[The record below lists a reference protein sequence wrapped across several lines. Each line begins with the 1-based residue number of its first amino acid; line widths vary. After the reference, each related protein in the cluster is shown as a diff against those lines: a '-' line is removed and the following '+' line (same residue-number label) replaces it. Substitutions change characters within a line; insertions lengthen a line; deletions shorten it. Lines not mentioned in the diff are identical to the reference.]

1 LIFVRG
7 KFADGGKRYE
17 IYSENQPIADN
28 RKLGDVVVST
38 NSKICWGPNIFGV
51 THGKS
56 GKDRRNFVQENEKFF
71 WKQTI
76 YKVYGHSFLTA
87 G

>member
-1 LIFVRG
+1 
-7 KFADGGKRYE
+7 
-17 IYSENQPIADN
+17 
-28 RKLGDVVVST
+28 VST
-38 NSKICWGPNIFGV
+38 NSKICRGPNIFGV
-51 THGKS
+51 AHGKS